1 MNRSVAAKQFSLESY
16 LRAKVSVDARAFN
29 QGEWDQLVHQIRQA
43 PQKRIQGMELGGGI
57 GTKAKKFIDQ
67 FEQKKGSYLIVEQN
81 PSLMKMAK
89 SNLVDWADEME
100 SDVNDQ
106 PDASIAFRVK
116 KGNWTISFLQLD
128 IQSWMAIQNETEFLD
143 VVIGHAILDLLD
155 SRRLFKDIYPLLSKE
170 AVLYFPINYDGL
182 SIFEPVVQARLDEE
196 IWRTYNQ
203 SMDQRVI
210 DGKISGDSQSGR
222 HLFGNLENAGLK
234 VISAGSS
241 DWLVFPKDRQ
251 YIGEEGHFL
260 NHIINTIENEL
271 SDHPLLDQRKF
282 RDWIRLRKEQVL
294 SGKLIYMAH
303 QIDVLAVRQ
312 PDISA

>member
-1 MNRSVAAKQFSLESY
+1 V
-16 LRAKVSVDARAFN
+16 
-29 QGEWDQLVHQIRQA
+29 
-43 PQKRIQGMELGGGI
+43 
-57 GTKAKKFIDQ
+57 KA
-67 FEQKKGSYLIVEQN
+67 
-81 PSLMKMAK
+81 AK
-89 SNLVDWADEME
+89 SNLIEWADEME
-100 SDVNDQ
+100 RDIDDQ
-106 PDASIAFRVK
+106 SEGSIAFRVK
-116 KGNWTISFLQLD
+116 KGNWAISFLQLD
-128 IQSWMAIQNETEFLD
+128 IQSWMESQNEQEFLD

-155 SRRLFKDIYPLLSKE
+155 SKRLFNDIYALLSKE
-170 AVLYFPINYDGL
+170 ALLYFPINYDGL
-182 SIFEPVVQARLDEE
+182 SIFEPVVQAKLDEE
-196 IWRTYNQ
+196 IWRTYNL

-241 DWLVFPKDRQ
+241 DWLVFPKDHQ
-251 YIGEEGHFL
+251 YSDEEGHFL

-271 SDHPLLDQRKF
+271 SDHPLLDQSKF
-282 RDWIRLRKEQVL
+282 RNWIRLRKEQVL